1 MPSGMGPLLLRHV
14 PAGIQHS
21 YLSQGSLEEKY
32 HARHLDLNVSG
43 TLAAESVQSSDSKMM
58 LTNSTSKG
66 PATTQ
71 LSSRRAAVVVRA
83 SSSFPGK

>member
-1 MPSGMGPLLLRHV
+1 MGPFLLGHV
-14 PAGIQHS
+14 PAKIPHT
-21 YLSQGSLEEKY
+21 YISQCNLERRRS
-32 HARHLDLNVSG
+32 HARHLDLNVPG
-43 TLAAESVQSSDSKMM
+43 TLAADNFHSSHSKMM

-66 PATTQ
+66 LTAAQ